1 MKLILNT
8 LKKKYTLENLILHE
22 YLIINSTEKFNR
34 QVSSESS
41 EFKKETDQIISQKL
55 SVDNNYFNS

>member
-8 LKKKYTLENLILHE
+8 LKKQYTLENPILHE
-22 YLIINSTEKFNR
+22 YLIINSIEEFNR

-41 EFKKETDQIISQKL
+41 EFKKETSNHSIQTL
-55 SVDNNYFNS
+55 CR